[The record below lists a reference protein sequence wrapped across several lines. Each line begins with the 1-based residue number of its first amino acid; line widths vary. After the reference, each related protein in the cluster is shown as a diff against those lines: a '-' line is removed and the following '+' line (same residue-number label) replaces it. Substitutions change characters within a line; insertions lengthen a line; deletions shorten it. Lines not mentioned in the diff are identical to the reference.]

1 MVLQKGQHMPLYV
14 QVREQLRGRIVT
26 GALAPGTR
34 LPPVRQLAE
43 TLGIN
48 QNTVLKAMQE
58 LQSEGYIQMKQGRGA
73 FVLPQPERLYPEQ
86 KQVEFDRLVEEFVT
100 HSLALGIS
108 PQDLIGAVISR
119 SFDERESPPAL
130 QGVFV
135 ECNQPTAQRY
145 AADLETHLGV
155 PFTPVLLESL
165 EEEFEQYRSL
175 LAGADLVVTTV
186 VHRPEVEAVLLEQFE
201 RPRNLY
207 ALSMGQILDVA
218 VRLSQ
223 LPSRTPV
230 GLICMSAE
238 DVRVM
243 ERSLKTALPQ
253 SARHLTKTPM
263 IDAAGVRRVLS
274 SVEVL
279 VLTTVVRERL
289 GDQIPPGV
297 TLIEYRNQLD
307 EAGIEMLRQVTDNLR
322 HAKRLSVR

>member
-1 MVLQKGQHMPLYV
+1 MVLHKSQHLPLYV

-43 TLGIN
+43 TLGVN

-58 LQSEGYIQMKQGRGA
+58 LQSEGYIQMRQGRGA
-73 FVLPQPERLYPEQ
+73 FVLPQPERFYPEQ
-86 KQVEFDRLVEEFVT
+86 KQAEFDRMVEGFVT
-100 HSLALGIS
+100 RALALGIS
-108 PQDLIGAVISR
+108 SQDMVAAVISR
-119 SFDERESPPAL
+119 SFEERETAPAL
-130 QGVFV
+130 RGVFV
-135 ECNQPTAQRY
+135 ECNRPTAQRY
-145 AADLETHLGV
+145 AADLEHHLGV
-155 PFTPVLLESL
+155 PFTPVLLEEL
-165 EEEFEQYRSL
+165 EEDFEEYQSL

-186 VHRPEVEAVLLEQFE
+186 VHRPEVEALLVEHLE

-207 ALSMGQILDVA
+207 ALAMGQILDVA
-218 VRLSQ
+218 FRLSQ

-243 ERSLKTALPQ
+243 ERSLKKALPQ
-253 SARHLTKTPM
+253 AARELKKSPM
-263 IDAAGVRRVLS
+263 TDAASVRQVLG

-289 GDQIPPGV
+289 GDQIPPGL

-322 HAKRLSVR
+322 HAKRASAR